1 MMKFMEEFKTFILK
15 GNVMD
20 MAVGVVIGGAFKG
33 IVDSFVAYIINP
45 LVAFVVSLGTKAI
58 STVSGKDPS
67 SLVMTDWVIPGTAI
81 NIGGFLSAVINFLIM
96 AFVIFC
102 FEKSVNKIREAAMKK
117 EEAVVEE
124 APSAPTQEELLME
137 IRDLL
142 KENK

>member
-1 MMKFMEEFKTFILK
+1 MEEFKTFILK

-102 FEKSVNKIREAAMKK
+102 FVKSVNKIREAAMKK

>member
-1 MMKFMEEFKTFILK
+1 MKFMDEFKTFILK

-33 IVDSFVAYIINP
+33 IVDSFVENIINP
-45 LVAFVVSLGTKAI
+45 LVAFVTSLGSKAV
-58 STVSGKDPS
+58 STVGGADAAAIDMSK
-67 SLVMTDWVIPGTAI
+67 WVIPGTAI
-81 NIGGFLSAVINFLIM
+81 NVGNFLSSVINFVIM
-96 AFVIFC
+96 AFIIFC
-102 FEKSVNKIREAAMKK
+102 FVKSVNKLREAALKK
-117 EEAVVEE
+117 DEVVTEE

>member
-1 MMKFMEEFKTFILK
+1 
-15 GNVMD
+15 MD

-102 FEKSVNKIREAAMKK
+102 FVKSVNKIREAAMKK